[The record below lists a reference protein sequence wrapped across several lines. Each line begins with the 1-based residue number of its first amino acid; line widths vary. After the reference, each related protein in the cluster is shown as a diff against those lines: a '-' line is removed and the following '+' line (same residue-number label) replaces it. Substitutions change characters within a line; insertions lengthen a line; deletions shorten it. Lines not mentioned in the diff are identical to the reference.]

1 MLEKK
6 IQLALSRPGSFSFHD
21 NEISAESILNSLAS
35 LHSTKQ
41 NGATIFHDEDVPNIA
56 NTRIKIYKTGHMAFY
71 NDDGRRFL
79 GTDPGGHPLHEA
91 KWSKDP
97 VTGEA

>member
-1 MLEKK
+1 VLEKK

-21 NEISAESILNSLAS
+21 NEISAKSILNSLAS

-56 NTRIKIYKTGHMAFY
+56 NTRIKIYKTG
-71 NDDGRRFL
+71 L
-79 GTDPGGHPLHEA
+79 
-91 KWSKDP
+91 
-97 VTGEA
+97 